1 MTRSTHIKRVTSL
14 VVIAG
19 ALTVLAPV
27 AQAEPILSI
36 NERTA
41 PKTTQWQSGYGVDRV
56 SDSVEAAR
64 AAQLRDAT
72 AMPDVVDRAVV
83 AHQQEI
89 AQQSFPPD
97 VIERTAASGP
107 EQYYFQPSESPGVD
121 WSDFGMGLGAGVGLM
136 VVLGGLGI
144 GVALSRRSHGQV
156 VRA

>member
-1 MTRSTHIKRVTSL
+1 MTRSTHIKRFTAL
-14 VVIAG
+14 VVVAG

-36 NERTA
+36 TERTA

-72 AMPDVVDRAVV
+72 PMPDVVDRAVV

-89 AQQSFPPD
+89 ALPSFPPD

-107 EQYYFQPSESPGVD
+107 GQYYFQPSESPGFD

-136 VVLGGLGI
+136 LVLGGLAI
-144 GVALSRRSHGQV
+144 GVAFSRRSHGEV
-156 VRA
+156 VSA